1 MNARSL
7 IEGPWFIVVLLA
19 CGLLTPITAKGQL
32 APPQPVPQDSDTI
45 TTLTPT
51 LRWHASP
58 GAVSYQ
64 IEIYQITHN
73 NLIIRIEADS
83 TEEQYD
89 IPPRK
94 LLHFN
99 RYKWWARAVDSSG
112 FSLWSQAQTFK
123 VLPEFNCDIE
133 NDQDCDGI
141 PDNIEMKHFKT
152 DPNKRTLFV
161 RPKKKIGEGENDF
174 ERWGNFLHLFPGSSN
189 GIANIRAFVEA
200 KIEVVVLGAENH
212 TVEFFKKEKG
222 YNYKPEDHP
231 DWPCDIMEIVLEQA
245 DTFYDKLNW
254 DI

>member
-7 IEGPWFIVVLLA
+7 IEGPWFSVILLA

-73 NLIIRIEADS
+73 NPIIRIEADS
-83 TEEQYD
+83 TEEQYY

-99 RYKWWARAVDSSG
+99 RYKWWARAVD
-112 FSLWSQAQTFK
+112 
-123 VLPEFNCDIE
+123 
-133 NDQDCDGI
+133 
-141 PDNIEMKHFKT
+141 
-152 DPNKRTLFV
+152 
-161 RPKKKIGEGENDF
+161 
-174 ERWGNFLHLFPGSSN
+174 
-189 GIANIRAFVEA
+189 
-200 KIEVVVLGAENH
+200 
-212 TVEFFKKEKG
+212 
-222 YNYKPEDHP
+222 
-231 DWPCDIMEIVLEQA
+231 
-245 DTFYDKLNW
+245 
-254 DI
+254 